1 MIKVDSLDNIDLL
14 DDERAT
20 PIDKIPVNASA
31 GNNFR
36 VEISNEKAHQE
47 VERMRH
53 ETNQGT
59 SENLLTENGTVS
71 GNDLGGP
78 P

>member
-20 PIDKIPVNASA
+20 PIEKIPANASV

-36 VEISNEKAHQE
+36 VEISNERAHQE

-53 ETNQGT
+53 ETN
-59 SENLLTENGTVS
+59 
-71 GNDLGGP
+71 
-78 P
+78 